1 MIIVGIN
8 PEYNCGDG
16 QLPAKSHGINC
27 MSIWFMIE
35 VSRVIPAG
43 RNNFSQNKDILHISM
58 HKISDHDVCPYIIE
72 VEL

>member
-1 MIIVGIN
+1 
-8 PEYNCGDG
+8 
-16 QLPAKSHGINC
+16 

-35 VSRVIPAG
+35 VSRMIPAG